1 MEKTDIEKAK
11 NISILAIADK
21 LGLQLSGRGTWKK
34 TLCFLHDDHNPSMK
48 LNESYGCWKCMAC
61 GQSGGSIDLV
71 MRHENINFPR
81 AVEWILT
88 NFANESVDDVRKKI
102 EGNTILKQNTPRTLQ
117 FLDSDLAAQ
126 LQSSSSTFA
135 HALRQNGI
143 LTHDQ
148 VNHAVKQ
155 YHLGVYR
162 DTYRQDYHSV
172 VFWQIDELNRVHE
185 GKIMHYLPN
194 CHRDKQKVPGTIS
207 NELKKQKQLDAT
219 WKSTPCLFGL
229 HLINHNLSA
238 TIAIVESEKTAVI
251 MSEISDHPKD
261 YPSNSSNRSEATVCG
276 PLSVNFVEID
286 HRIGIDQASLTLL
299 SSQANF
305 VCSHRSTAP
314 VLWLASGGLT
324 SLTPQMFLPLKGRKI
339 ILFPDTDPKQEAYNL
354 WKKVALK
361 AEELIQTPI
370 YVSDILERLA
380 TPSQKERKIDVAD
393 LFNRQQTTDYRLQTF
408 PSPDNGGK
416 ETLKGRT

>member
-11 NISILAIADK
+11 SISILAIADK
-21 LGLQLSGRGTWKK
+21 LGLQHSGRGTWKK

-81 AVEWILT
+81 AVEWILK
-88 NFANESVDDVRKKI
+88 NCANESVDDVRKKI
-102 EGNTILKQNTPRTLQ
+102 EGNTVLKQNTPRTLQ

-185 GKIMHYLPN
+185 GKIMHYQPN

-207 NELKKQKQLDAT
+207 NELKMQKQLDTT
-219 WKSTPCLFGL
+219 WKATPCLFGL
-229 HLINHNLSA
+229 HLINRNLSA

-251 MSEISDHPKD
+251 MSEINSD
-261 YPSNSSNRSEATVCG
+261 SESDG
-276 PLSVNFVEID
+276 DSQSLSV
-286 HRIGIDQASLTLL
+286 
-299 SSQANF
+299 
-305 VCSHRSTAP
+305 VCSQQSESS
-314 VLWLASGGLT
+314 VIWLASGGLT
-324 SLTPQMFLPLKGRKI
+324 ALTPQMFLPLKGRKI
-339 ILFPDTDPKQEAYNL
+339 ILFPDTDPNQEAYNL
-354 WKKVALK
+354 WKRVALK

-393 LFNRQQTTDYRLQTF
+393 LIDNGQQTTDNVL
-408 PSPDNGGK
+408 SP
-416 ETLKGRT
+416 LAPV

>member
-11 NISILAIADK
+11 GISILAIADK
-21 LGLQLSGRGTWKK
+21 LGLQISGRGTWKK

-81 AVEWILT
+81 AVEWILK
-88 NFANESVDDVRKKI
+88 NCANESVDDVKKKI
-102 EGNTILKQNTPRTLQ
+102 EGNTVLKQNTPRTLQ

-207 NELKKQKQLDAT
+207 NELKMQKQLDAT
-219 WKSTPCLFGL
+219 WKATPCLFGL
-229 HLINHNLSA
+229 HLINRNLSA
-238 TIAIVESEKTAVI
+238 TIAIVESEKTAII
-251 MSEISDHPKD
+251 MSEINDHPKD
-261 YPSNSSNRSEATVCG
+261 YPSNSSNQSEATVCS
-276 PLSVNFVEID
+276 PLSV
-286 HRIGIDQASLTLL
+286 
-299 SSQANF
+299 
-305 VCSHRSTAP
+305 VCSQQSESS
-314 VLWLASGGLT
+314 VIWLASGGLT
-324 SLTPQMFLPLKGRKI
+324 ALTPQMFLPLKGRKI
-339 ILFPDTDPKQEAYNL
+339 ILFPDTDPNQEAYNL
-354 WKKVALK
+354 WKRVALK

-380 TPSQKERKIDVAD
+380 TPTQKERKIDVAD
-393 LFNRQQTTDYRLQTF
+393 LIDNGQQTTDNGL
-408 PSPDNGGK
+408 SP
-416 ETLKGRT
+416 LAPV

>member
-11 NISILAIADK
+11 DISILAIADK
-21 LGLQLSGRGTWKK
+21 LGLQISGRGTWKK

-102 EGNTILKQNTPRTLQ
+102 EGNTVLKQNTPRTLQ
-117 FLDSDLAAQ
+117 FLDPDLAAQ

-207 NELKKQKQLDAT
+207 NELKMQKQLDAT
-219 WKSTPCLFGL
+219 WKATPCLFGL

-251 MSEISDHPKD
+251 MSEINSERDGDSDGESD
-261 YPSNSSNRSEATVCG
+261 GDSQS
-276 PLSVNFVEID
+276 LSI
-286 HRIGIDQASLTLL
+286 
-299 SSQANF
+299 
-305 VCSHRSTAP
+305 VCSHRSNAP
-314 VLWLASGGLT
+314 VIWLASGGLT
-324 SLTPQMFLPLKGRKI
+324 ALTPQMFLPLKGRKI
-339 ILFPDTDPKQEAYNL
+339 ILFPDTDPKQEAYSL

-380 TPSQKERKIDVAD
+380 TPTQKERKIDVAD
-393 LFNRQQTTDYRLQTF
+393 LIDNGQQTTDCRLWLQF
-408 PSPDNGGK
+408 
-416 ETLKGRT
+416 KGFKR

>member
-11 NISILAIADK
+11 SISILAIADK
-21 LGLQLSGRGTWKK
+21 LGLQISGRGTWKK

-81 AVEWILT
+81 AVEWILK
-88 NFANESVDDVRKKI
+88 NCANESVDDVKKKI
-102 EGNTILKQNTPRTLQ
+102 EGNTVLKQNTPRTLQ

-172 VFWQIDELNRVHE
+172 VFWQIDEMNRVHE

-207 NELKKQKQLDAT
+207 NELKMQKQLDAT
-219 WKSTPCLFGL
+219 WKATPCLFGL

-238 TIAIVESEKTAVI
+238 TIAIVESEKTAII
-251 MSEISDHPKD
+251 MSEINSESDSDGSNHSNCCVATSNWGESPVKPLPK
-261 YPSNSSNRSEATVCG
+261 ATDCS
-276 PLSVNFVEID
+276 PLSV
-286 HRIGIDQASLTLL
+286 
-299 SSQANF
+299 

-324 SLTPQMFLPLKGRKI
+324 ALTPQMFLPLKGRKI
-339 ILFPDTDPKQEAYNL
+339 ILFPDTDPNQEAYNL
-354 WKKVALK
+354 WKKVAMK

-393 LFNRQQTTDYRLQTF
+393 LIDNGQQTTDNGL
-408 PSPDNGGK
+408 SP
-416 ETLKGRT
+416 LAPV

>member
-11 NISILAIADK
+11 SISILAIADK
-21 LGLQLSGRGTWKK
+21 LGLQISGRGTWKK

-61 GQSGGSIDLV
+61 GQSGDSIDLV

-81 AVEWILT
+81 AVEWILK
-88 NFANESVDDVRKKI
+88 NCANESEDDVRKKI
-102 EGNTILKQNTPRTLQ
+102 EGNTVLKQNTPRTLQ

-135 HALRQNGI
+135 HALRQNCI

-155 YHLGVYR
+155 YHLGMYR

-207 NELKKQKQLDAT
+207 NELKMQKQLDAT
-219 WKSTPCLFGL
+219 WKATPCLFGL

-238 TIAIVESEKTAVI
+238 
-251 MSEISDHPKD
+251 
-261 YPSNSSNRSEATVCG
+261 
-276 PLSVNFVEID
+276 
-286 HRIGIDQASLTLL
+286 
-299 SSQANF
+299 
-305 VCSHRSTAP
+305 
-314 VLWLASGGLT
+314 
-324 SLTPQMFLPLKGRKI
+324 
-339 ILFPDTDPKQEAYNL
+339 
-354 WKKVALK
+354 
-361 AEELIQTPI
+361 
-370 YVSDILERLA
+370 
-380 TPSQKERKIDVAD
+380 
-393 LFNRQQTTDYRLQTF
+393 
-408 PSPDNGGK
+408 
-416 ETLKGRT
+416 

>member
-11 NISILAIADK
+11 SISILAIADK
-21 LGLQLSGRGTWKK
+21 LGLQISGRGTWKK

-61 GQSGGSIDLV
+61 GQSGGNIDLV
-71 MRHENINFPR
+71 MRHENFNFPR
-81 AVEWILT
+81 AVEWILK
-88 NFANESVDDVRKKI
+88 NFANESVDDVKKKI
-102 EGNTILKQNTPRTLQ
+102 EGNTVLKQNTPRTLQ

-207 NELKKQKQLDAT
+207 NELKMQKQLDAT
-219 WKSTPCLFGL
+219 WKATPCLFGL

-238 TIAIVESEKTAVI
+238 TIAIVESEKTAII
-251 MSEISDHPKD
+251 MSE
-261 YPSNSSNRSEATVCG
+261 VCG
-276 PLSVNFVEID
+276 PSSAIVPPGTLPPEGPVCSQLSV
-286 HRIGIDQASLTLL
+286 
-299 SSQANF
+299 
-305 VCSHRSTAP
+305 VCSQQSESS
-314 VLWLASGGLT
+314 VIWLASGGLT
-324 SLTPQMFLPLKGRKI
+324 ALTPQMFLPLKGRKI

-361 AEELIQTPI
+361 AEEIIQTPI

-380 TPSQKERKIDVAD
+380 TPTQKERKIDVAD
-393 LFNRQQTTDYRLQTF
+393 YVLEVAESQSRKDT
-408 PSPDNGGK
+408 K
-416 ETLKGRT
+416 